1 VSKKFW
7 FLLILLLFVIGVI
20 AASRFVAGFDN
31 AANNIIVQP
40 IFNGAIAVHTT
51 IVTHPWYMA
60 NPYFWGVASM
70 FAVSVLFTLV
80 LWPKVRSKV
89 PTTPLAGLQ
98 EKVHSSTPQ
107 TISTASAEKTIPA
120 KAETSKSAELK
131 VEEVKPET

>member
-1 VSKKFW
+1 VSKKYW

-20 AASRFVAGFDN
+20 AASRFVAGFDEG
-31 AANNIIVQP
+31 ANNMVVQP

-60 NPYFWGVASM
+60 NPYLWGVASM

-89 PTTPLAGLQ
+89 PAKPLAGLQ
-98 EKVHSSTPQ
+98 DKVRSSTPQ
-107 TISTASAEKTIPA
+107 TISSTPVEKTIPP
-120 KAETSKSAELK
+120 KAEEPK
-131 VEEVKPET
+131 VAEEVEPET